1 MAAMLAANHTPD
13 RNVSYTRGVMAET
26 VEVPD
31 NVHLVGSIGFDTV
44 EEVFRTVGLM
54 LGKRLSRVPD
64 GEPGGRRLW
73 AAWQY
78 PLLRANPYLRPDPS
92 GAVRKNSRLPQLCLA
107 EGVNA
112 SEVHFSELGYARE
125 ARASYLDFVEARRR
139 GELPTDVR
147 FQVCFPT
154 PIAVVYSFCTTRD
167 LLAILNAYEKAMVR
181 EIEMACRGIP
191 HRDLCV
197 QIDLCQEMVICDGQ
211 PQDDFPT
218 QYASMPEVLERIA
231 ALCAAVPSDVELG
244 FHLCYGD
251 FGAKHFIEPQDTAKL
266 VEMANALTKR
276 IGHPV
281 AYIHMPVPA
290 ARSDDAYFRPLG
302 DLQLGSATKLYL
314 GLVHASDGADGTRKR
329 IAAAQRYVRRFGI
342 ASECGMA
349 RARTPEVVRSLL
361 KVHAEVSSEPK

>member
-1 MAAMLAANHTPD
+1 MRTSIVKAVTP
-13 RNVSYTRGVMAET
+13 EK
-26 VEVPD
+26 
-31 NVHLVGSIGFDTV
+31 VHLVGSIGFDTV
-44 EEVFRTVGLM
+44 EEVFRTVGGA
-54 LGKRLSRVPD
+54 LGRRLSRVPD

-92 GAVRKNSRLPQLCLA
+92 GAVRKNSRLPQLCLG
-107 EGVNA
+107 EGVDA
-112 SEVHFSELGYARE
+112 SAVHFSELGYARE
-125 ARASYLDFVEARRR
+125 ARASYLDFVEARCR
-139 GELPTDVR
+139 GELPEAVR

-218 QYASMPEVLERIA
+218 VYASMPEVLERTA
-231 ALCAAVPSDVELG
+231 KLCAVVPDGVELG

-251 FGAKHFIEPQDTAKL
+251 FGAKHFIEPRDTAKL
-266 VEMANALTKR
+266 VEMANALTGR
-276 IGHPV
+276 ISHPI

-290 ARSDDAYFRPLG
+290 ARTDDDYFRPLK
-302 DLQLGSATKLYL
+302 DLRLGPNTQLYL
-314 GLVHASDGADGTRKR
+314 GLVHASDGVEGTRKR
-329 IAAAQRYVRRFGI
+329 IETAQRHVGAFGI
-342 ASECGMA
+342 AGECGMA
-349 RARTPEVVRSLL
+349 RARTPELVRTLL
-361 KVHAEVSSEPK
+361 KVHAEVSREPGA

>member
-1 MAAMLAANHTPD
+1 MTAATP
-13 RNVSYTRGVMAET
+13 EK
-26 VEVPD
+26 
-31 NVHLVGSIGFDTV
+31 VHLVGSIGFDTV
-44 EEVFRTVGLM
+44 EEVFRTVGAT
-54 LGKRLSRVPD
+54 LGRRLSRVPD

-92 GAVRKNSRLPQLCLA
+92 GAVRKNSRLPQLCLG
-107 EGVNA
+107 EGVDPA
-112 SEVHFSELGYARE
+112 SVHFSELGYARE

-139 GELPTDVR
+139 GELPEDAR

-167 LLAILNAYEKAMVR
+167 LLAILDAYEKAMVR
-181 EIEMACRGIP
+181 EIEMTCRGIP

-218 QYASMPEVLERIA
+218 VHASMPEVLERVA
-231 ALCAAVPSDVELG
+231 TLCAAVPDGVELG

-251 FGAKHFIEPQDTAKL
+251 FGAKHFIEPHDTAKL
-266 VEMANALTKR
+266 VAMANALTKR
-276 IGHPV
+276 IAHPI

-290 ARSDDAYFRPLG
+290 ARSDDDYFRPLK
-302 DLQLGSATKLYL
+302 DLQLGPASELYL
-314 GLVHASDGADGTRKR
+314 GLVHASDGAEGTRKR
-329 IAAAQRYVRRFGI
+329 IETARRHVGAFGI

-349 RARTPEVVRSLL
+349 RARTPELVRALL
-361 KVHAEVSSEPK
+361 KVHAEVSREPGR

>member
-1 MAAMLAANHTPD
+1 MAGTPD
-13 RNVSYTRGVMAET
+13 TNQGAKVDL
-26 VEVPD
+26 PD
-31 NVHLVGSIGFDTV
+31 KVHLVGSIGFDTV
-44 EEVFRTVGLM
+44 EEVFRVVGGM

-107 EGVNA
+107 ENVA
-112 SEVHFSELGYARE
+112 PAEVHFSELGYARE
-125 ARASYLDFVEARRR
+125 ARASYLDFLEARRL
-139 GELPTDVR
+139 GEVPKDAK

-167 LLAILNAYEKAMVR
+167 LLAILDAYEKAMVR
-181 EIEMACRGIP
+181 EIAMACRGIP
-191 HRDLCV
+191 HRDLCI

-218 QYASMPEVLERIA
+218 IHASMPEVLERIGK
-231 ALCAAVPSDVELG
+231 LCASVPEGVELG

-251 FGAKHFIEPQDTAKL
+251 FGAKHFIEPRDTQKL
-266 VEMANALTKR
+266 VEMANELAKC
-276 IGHPV
+276 IPHEI

-290 ARSDDAYFRPLG
+290 ARSDDDYFRPLG
-302 DLQLGSATKLYL
+302 GLRLKPNTQLFL
-314 GLVHASDGADGTRKR
+314 GLVHASDGAVGTRAR
-329 IAAAQRYVRRFGI
+329 IDAARRHVRDFGI

-349 RARTPEVVRSLL
+349 RARTPEVVRALL
-361 KVHAEVSSEPK
+361 KVHVDVSREPEA